1 LKTIDKTASTRKT
14 TNKIFAIPT
23 KDPAI
28 PPNPK
33 MAAINAMIKQVI
45 ANCNMIHLLLC
56 TKPRRC
62 EKQTTISKGATKKIK
77 GRKLERSNVGEIMGN
92 FAVVWILAGQARR
105 TIEGILKAAWWE
117 PRGTDLSRLRDSP
130 VAYKDLSEF
139 LDSRDH

>member
-1 LKTIDKTASTRKT
+1 LNTIDKTASTRKT

-56 TKPRRC
+56 TKARRC
-62 EKQTTISKGATKKIK
+62 EKQTTMSKGVLLETSKV
-77 GRKLERSNVGEIMGN
+77 RMLERSNVGEITSN
-92 FAVVWILAGQARR
+92 FA
-105 TIEGILKAAWWE
+105 K
-117 PRGTDLSRLRDSP
+117 
-130 VAYKDLSEF
+130 
-139 LDSRDH
+139 